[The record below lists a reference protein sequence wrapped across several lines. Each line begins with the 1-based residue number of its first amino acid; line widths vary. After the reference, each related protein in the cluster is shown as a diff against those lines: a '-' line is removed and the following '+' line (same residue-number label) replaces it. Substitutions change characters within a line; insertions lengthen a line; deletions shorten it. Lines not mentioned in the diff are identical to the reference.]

1 MTEQPLTTPPRQFSL
16 RALFVAMTIAAV
28 GCVII
33 RTLWHVP
40 FLGLLVV
47 TYVPLIIIYGLIR
60 GPFLWHRWKLL
71 RRQYDAVAEQ
81 RRTLLRQAGVEMP
94 EDSKS
99 DELDSQSSVCPA
111 IALAIRS
118 RALSDNFEFSGVSD
132 EASPRARRWQAS

>member
-99 DELDSQSSVCPA
+99 DELDSQSSV
-111 IALAIRS
+111 
-118 RALSDNFEFSGVSD
+118 
-132 EASPRARRWQAS
+132 